1 MGYVD
6 FVGWEVREGVCCCH
20 CGGGLLVAVDGGGWR
35 ALEMCDWYDIY
46 LSACII
52 IPYEGMVG
60 RCGLAAGD

>member
-20 CGGGLLVAVDGGGWR
+20 CGGGGLLVAVDGEFWR
-35 ALEMCDWYDIY
+35 CVTGMIY

-52 IPYEGMVG
+52 IPYEGIVG